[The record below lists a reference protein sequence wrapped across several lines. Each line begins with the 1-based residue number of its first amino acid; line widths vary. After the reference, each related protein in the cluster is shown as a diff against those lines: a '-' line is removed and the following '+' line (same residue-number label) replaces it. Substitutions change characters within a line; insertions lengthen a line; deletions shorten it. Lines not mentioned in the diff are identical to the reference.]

1 MLQKLVLIL
10 SFVILGFHSNA
21 QNAVTWSTTKEKVE
35 KEENTYL
42 IIFHANI
49 ADNWHLYSQE
59 LSSPD
64 AGPLPTEFAFDVN
77 ENIALIGKV
86 AEDKGKMHSVM
97 DKAFGV
103 QVNYYDGQVTFT
115 QKVKIKSDKASL
127 SGFVYYMVCN
137 EEMCVPKDME
147 FDIIIGG

>member
-1 MLQKLVLIL
+1 MLQNLVLIL
-10 SFVILGFHSNA
+10 SFVVFGFNSNA
-21 QNAVTWSTTKEKVE
+21 QNAVKWSTTKEKVE
-35 KEENTYL
+35 KEDNTYL

-49 ADNWHLYSQE
+49 ADSWHLYSQE
-59 LSSPD
+59 LSSQD
-64 AGPLPTEFAFDVN
+64 AGPLPTEFAFDIN

-86 AEDKGKMHSVM
+86 VEDKGKMHSVM

-127 SGFVYYMVCN
+127 SGFIYYMVCN

>member
-1 MLQKLVLIL
+1 MLQKLVLTL
-10 SFVILGFHSNA
+10 SFVVLGFHSNA
-21 QNAVTWSTTKEKVE
+21 QNAVAWSTTKEKVE
-35 KEENTYL
+35 KEDNTYL

-49 ADNWHLYSQE
+49 ADSWHLYSQE

-77 ENIALIGKV
+77 EKIVLIGKV
-86 AEDKGKMHSVM
+86 TEDKGKMHSVM
-97 DKAFGV
+97 DESFGV
-103 QVNYYDGQVTFT
+103 QVNYYAGQVTFT

-137 EEMCVPKDME
+137 EEMCIPKDME
-147 FDIIIGG
+147 FNIIIGG

>member
-1 MLQKLVLIL
+1 MPQKLVLIL
-10 SFVILGFHSNA
+10 SFVVLGFHSNA
-21 QNAVTWSTTKEKVE
+21 QNAVTWSTAKEKVE
-35 KEENTYL
+35 EEGNTYL

-49 ADNWHLYSQE
+49 ADSWHLYSQE
-59 LSSPD
+59 LSSQD

-77 ENIALIGKV
+77 KNITLIGKV
-86 AEDKGKMHSVM
+86 TEDKGKMHSVM
-97 DKAFGV
+97 DEAFGV

-127 SGFVYYMVCN
+127 SGSVYYMVCN